1 MPVAKIISI
10 PYMAQTMMAVTL
22 LKPDSAR
29 ARPSTLINSEKEY
42 RKIFSLDTPIDVYL
56 KVIQIMKT
64 VENYLKPDACG
75 EDLERKDITNIK
87 FYVAMLVGIALT
99 NGSEDI
105 INRLAAL
112 PKMEIEEAVLIEALN
127 ITIEKF
133 RELGGTDQIAKG
145 PNLLEALLD
154 KQG

>member
-10 PYMAQTMMAVTL
+10 PYMAQAMMAVTL

-56 KVIQIMKT
+56 KVIQVMKA
-64 VENYLKPDACG
+64 VEHFLKPDVCKA
-75 EDLERKDITNIK
+75 DLERKDITNIK

-99 NGSEDI
+99 NSSEDI
-105 INRLAAL
+105 INKLAAL
-112 PKMEIEEAVLIEALN
+112 PKVEIQEAVLIEALN
-127 ITIEKF
+127 TTIEKF
-133 RELGGTDQIAKG
+133 QALGSTDQIAKG
-145 PNLLEALLD
+145 PELLEALLG
-154 KQG
+154 K